1 KFFQRF
7 QNHSTLFILGPLDV
21 SRLAIFAFLIY
32 VPSIGKYLHHNF
44 ICSLL
49 NDLFGIQVRSGC
61 SCAGP
66 YVLDLLEIDDEKAEI
81 FTKFITE
88 DSEHRLD
95 KDNDEIPHNALMKPG
110 FTRFNLS
117 YFSNDEEINYI
128 LDAVEF
134 LANDGWRF
142 LPLYT
147 YNQENAVWRP
157 RHLSMENHSNA
168 YHSLQMINYQNGTME
183 QINSVNNTL
192 QNIDHRLPLVNLSLP
207 LTDDPF
213 DQAKSISKKMP
224 KHVFEN
230 IDFRTDVPLN
240 IPKKYQDFIWFVT
253 PKEVMLKLLVEFDRE
268 EQQGCIQVP
277 FKPRYRK
284 A

>member
-1 KFFQRF
+1 
-7 QNHSTLFILGPLDV
+7 
-21 SRLAIFAFLIY
+21 
-32 VPSIGKYLHHNF
+32 
-44 ICSLL
+44 
-49 NDLFGIQVRSGC
+49 
-61 SCAGP
+61 
-66 YVLDLLEIDDEKAEI
+66 
-81 FTKFITE
+81 
-88 DSEHRLD
+88 
-95 KDNDEIPHNALMKPG
+95 
-110 FTRFNLS
+110 
-117 YFSNDEEINYI
+117 
-128 LDAVEF
+128 
-134 LANDGWRF
+134 
-142 LPLYT
+142 
-147 YNQENAVWRP
+147 
-157 RHLSMENHSNA
+157 MENHSNA

-268 EQQGCIQVP
+268 EQQDCIQVP